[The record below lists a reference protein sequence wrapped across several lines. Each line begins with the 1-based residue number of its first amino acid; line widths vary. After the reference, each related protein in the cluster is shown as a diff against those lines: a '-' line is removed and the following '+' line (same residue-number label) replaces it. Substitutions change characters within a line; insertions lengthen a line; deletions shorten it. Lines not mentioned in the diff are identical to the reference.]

1 MASGSRYWTYQLKAT
16 KQYVDK
22 QGVHVFLS
30 RKKSTR
36 IAGKDYSDLSHDGGV
51 RNGNSFPNAK
61 PPVLANCEVGDR
73 LKFQESM
80 ARNQSLVQKLNERI
94 HAAHRGGGEHA
105 VKRHLS
111 RNKLLPRDRINLI
124 CDPGTP
130 FLELSALAGMYS
142 YASKR
147 VESCDDEDVPSG
159 GVVTG
164 IGVIH
169 SMPCMIVANDATVK
183 GG

>member
-1 MASGSRYWTYQLKAT
+1 MASGSRYLIHQLKAT

-22 QGVHVFLS
+22 LGVHVFLS

-36 IAGKDYSDLSHDGGV
+36 IAGKDSSDHSHEGCV

-61 PPVLANCEVGDR
+61 PPVLANCEIDDR

-80 ARNQSLVQKLNERI
+80 ERNQRLVQKLNERI
-94 HAAHRGGGEHA
+94 HAAHSGGGELA

-130 FLELSALAGMYS
+130 FLELSTLAGMYS

-147 VESCDDEDVPSG
+147 AENCDAEDVPSG

-169 SMPCMIVANDATVK
+169 STPCMIVANDATVK